1 MLRRKVRMKFKTW
14 VNPDGSP
21 GGEVAE
27 GATVEVGAVI
37 EKYAFVL
44 PGSVI
49 KANEHI
55 YAGSIVDG
63 ANNVRFDRGARS

>member
-1 MLRRKVRMKFKTW
+1 MLRKVMMNFKTW
-14 VNPDGSP
+14 VNPDGTA

-27 GATVEVGAVI
+27 GATVESGAII

-49 KANEHI
+49 KASEHI
-55 YAGSIVDG
+55 YAGSIIDG
-63 ANNVRFDRGARS
+63 ANNVRFDRGSRA